1 GSPRSDSGPGLS
13 LLAAVASIV
22 AAAVVGNVLLGLG
35 GLIGADA
42 RVPTMVLMR
51 APLGR
56 RGSYLPTA
64 LNIAQCLGWSV
75 FELIIIATGASALS
89 EQLFGI
95 GGVAFWEILFGGIAP
110 PPAFPRPVR
119 VGRRDVRK
127 FAGRVRAQVRPK
139 VRRLDRRR
147 VAALP
152 LLVVAARPAA
162 HRALASRRRP
172 QLLARVRSRARVGD
186 QLDAAGRGLHPLR
199 PFAQGRVLGNGC

>member
-1 GSPRSDSGPGLS
+1 MPAKGVAMTDSDTPSWGIEPVPERLRVLGFFDGFLLWANLSVSLLVIVAGAFLVLPASDFGLALS
-13 LLAAVASIV
+13 LPVAVAAIV

-89 EQLFGI
+89 EQLFGF
-95 GGVAFWEILFGGIAP
+95 GGIPFWKILFGAIATGL
-110 PPAFPRPVR
+110 AFLGPVG
-119 VGRRDVRK
+119 VGRR
-127 FAGRVRAQVRPK
+127 G
-139 VRRLDRRR
+139 
-147 VAALP
+147 
-152 LLVVAARPAA
+152 
-162 HRALASRRRP
+162 
-172 QLLARVRSRARVGD
+172 
-186 QLDAAGRGLHPLR
+186 
-199 PFAQGRVLGNGC
+199 